1 MPNAAALPVSPAA
14 CVTSTWQRACAVHV
28 AQSLAAMIE
37 IERSTDA
44 ATLGSHPGEALNARA
59 RRETLLREV
68 QRFQLKG
75 WLSAKETD
83 KMRAI
88 KARRDTAEIPPR

>member
-1 MPNAAALPVSPAA
+1 M
-14 CVTSTWQRACAVHV
+14 

-44 ATLGSHPGEALNARA
+44 TMLGSHPGEALNARA

-75 WLSAKETD
+75 WLSAKEID

-88 KARRDTAEIPPR
+88 KACRDDAEMAPR